1 MQGNFSAGYAILP
14 VNYKLAASRHGFSAA
29 STKPESM
36 RQLLTTSL
44 ASIILFCACN
54 KNNSN
59 QPPDPDTSTLKDTV
73 IAQGLNY
80 PWEIVWGTDNHIWM
94 TERGGKISRINPAT
108 GVVSLTHTITEVV
121 ANGEGG
127 LLGMALHPN
136 FATTP
141 HVFVAYNYT
150 NAGNYREKIVRFT
163 FSSGTLTSPVTIL
176 DNIIAASIHNGCR
189 LLITPDLKL
198 FITTGDANN
207 TALSQTASSP
217 NGKILRINLDGSIP
231 ADNPVAGNPY
241 WSTGHRNP
249 QGLVFANN
257 ILYSSE
263 HGPSSDDEINI
274 IDKNR
279 NYGWP
284 SVRGFCN
291 ESGEQSFCTAN
302 NVKEPLKAWTPTVAV
317 CGLDYYNSNLIPE
330 WKNSL
335 LMVALKESRLYQLK
349 LNASFNTITETTE
362 YYAGK
367 YGRMRD
373 LCISPDGNVYI
384 CTSNGGNNDKLI
396 EIKRE

>member
-1 MQGNFSAGYAILP
+1 
-14 VNYKLAASRHGFSAA
+14 
-29 STKPESM
+29 M
-36 RQLLTTSL
+36 RLLTLNSISL
-44 ASIILFCACN
+44 IILLTACK

-59 QPPDPDTSTLKDTV
+59 QPSGPDTSTLKDTV
-73 IAQGLNY
+73 IAQGFNN
-80 PWEIVWGTDNHIWM
+80 PWEIVWGSDGYIWM
-94 TERGGKISRINPAT
+94 TERGGKISRVNPAT

-141 HVFVAYNYT
+141 HVFVAYNY
-150 NAGNYREKIVRFT
+150 NNGGNYREKIVRFT
-163 FSSGTLTSPVTIL
+163 YGGGSLTNPVTIL

-207 TALSQTASSP
+207 TAFSQTTSSP
-217 NGKILRINLDGSIP
+217 NGKILRLNLDGSIP
-231 ADNPVAGNPY
+231 ADNPVAGNPL

-302 NVKEPLKAWTPTVAV
+302 NVKEPIKAWTPTIAV
-317 CGLDYYNSNLIPE
+317 CGLDYYNINLIPE

-373 LCISPDGNVYI
+373 LCISPDGKVYI

>member
-1 MQGNFSAGYAILP
+1 MQGNFSAGYPILP
-14 VNYKLAASRHGFSAA
+14 VNYKLTVPRHGFSATYA
-29 STKPESM
+29 KSESM
-36 RQLLTTSL
+36 RLLTITSV
-44 ASIILFCACN
+44 ASIILFAACK

-59 QPPDPDTSTLKDTV
+59 QPSGPDTSTLKDTV
-73 IAQGLNY
+73 IAQGFNY
-80 PWEIVWGTDNHIWM
+80 PWEIVWGSDGFIWM
-94 TERGGKISRINPAT
+94 TERSGKISRINPAT
-108 GVVSLTHTITEVV
+108 GAVSLTHTITEVV

-141 HVFVAYNYT
+141 HVFIAYNYNT
-150 NAGNYREKIVRFT
+150 GGNYREKIVRFT
-163 FSSGTLTSPVTIL
+163 FSSGTLINPTTIL

-207 TALSQTASSP
+207 TALSQTNSSP
-217 NGKILRINLDGSIP
+217 NGKILRLNLDGSIP
-231 ADNPVAGNPY
+231 ADNPVAGNPL

-302 NVKEPLKAWTPTVAV
+302 NVKEPLKAWTPTIAV

-373 LCISPDGNVYI
+373 LCISPDGKVYI